1 MFKNS
6 IRTRLMA
13 LVLLASVIPSGIS
26 VTFSYLYTRQSVTDQ
41 SVKQNTKLLT
51 LGGRRISGVISAA

>member
-1 MFKNS
+1 MFRNS

-26 VTFSYLYTRQSVTDQ
+26 VTFSYLYTKQSVTEQ

-51 LGGRRISGVISAA
+51 LGKRISAVISAA

>member
-51 LGGRRISGVISAA
+51 LGRRICGVISAA